1 VKREEADKARKKFAA
16 GNRSDHLTLLK
27 AYEGWANAKV
37 KGGERAY
44 CMAHF
49 LSPNAMRMI
58 AQSKRQFVELL
69 VEIGF
74 LQTSKGVFDESSAAG
89 GQPTCDSFQATAQG
103 TWLHCTQPPC
113 FHTA

>member
-1 VKREEADKARKKFAA
+1 
-16 GNRSDHLTLLK
+16 
-27 AYEGWANAKV
+27 V